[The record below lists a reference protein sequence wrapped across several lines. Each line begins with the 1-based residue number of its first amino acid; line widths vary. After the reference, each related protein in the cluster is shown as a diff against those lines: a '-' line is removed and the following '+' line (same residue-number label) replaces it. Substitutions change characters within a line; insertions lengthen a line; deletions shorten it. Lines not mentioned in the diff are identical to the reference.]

1 MPALKTGEN
10 CEPGGTLLPDC
21 WSKRKYHCYANPMLK
36 RAFIVFITILA
47 AGTVM
52 AQAYKWVDADGVVHY
67 SDRPREGAERI
78 VLPQDTRRPSQRP
91 APRSTVSQQPAAAA
105 TEEAPAAFK
114 YESLEIST
122 PAAEETL
129 WNIETILN
137 VSLSVEPALQTGHQI
152 RVYFDGEPRMVSG
165 TSFQLEEVYRGAH
178 NLQAEI
184 VDETGKLMIRS
195 QPNRFYVQQN
205 TVLGR

>member
-1 MPALKTGEN
+1 MFNRP
-10 CEPGGTLLPDC
+10 
-21 WSKRKYHCYANPMLK
+21 
-36 RAFIVFITILA
+36 FIAFITILA
-47 AGTVM
+47 TGAVM
-52 AQAYKWVDADGVVHY
+52 AQAYRWVDADGIVHY

-91 APRSTVSQQPAAAA
+91 TPRSTVTRQSAAAA
-105 TEEAPAAFK
+105 TEGAPAAFK

-122 PAAEETL
+122 PVAEETL

-152 RVYFDGEPRMVSG
+152 RVYLDGEPRMVSG
-165 TSFQLEEVYRGAH
+165 TSFQLEEVYRGVH
-178 NLQAEI
+178 NLQVEI

-195 QPNRFYVQQN
+195 RTNRFYVQQN
-205 TVLGR
+205 AIGGD